1 MNPTKY
7 DNQYETYELVLG
19 DTEDEVFALSLVE
32 NPAIQSDFVYFNE
45 SGKMEVKFATADADK
60 HTIVG
65 PILIPDLKILRL
77 KEDGTPYYIGK
88 GKEERLYNSKGH
100 NVKVPDKDRIVIME
114 NNLTEIGAL
123 ALERFYIRWY
133 GRKDLGTGILRN
145 LTNGGEGF
153 GSGPKSESHKQNISS
168 ALKGYKKT
176 KEHIEKINK
185 NPEKIRKMAEKHRG
199 MKRSAEA
206 KAKMSAAKK
215 GYIPWNKGLKI
226 SDGTLGP
233 NGSKV

>member
-1 MNPTKY
+1 MSTSINY
-7 DNQYETYELVLG
+7 
-19 DTEDEVFALSLVE
+19 
-32 NPAIQSDFVYFNE
+32 VY
-45 SGKMEVKFATADADK
+45 AY
-60 HTIVG
+60 
-65 PILIPDLKILRL
+65 LR
-77 KEDGTPYYIGK
+77 EDGTPYYIGK
-88 GKEERLYNSKGH
+88 GKGDRAYNKNHTVS
-100 NVKVPDKDRIVIME
+100 VPSDRSRIQIIS
-114 NNLTEIGAL
+114 NNLNEEEAL
-123 ALERFYIRWY
+123 KVEQQLILKH